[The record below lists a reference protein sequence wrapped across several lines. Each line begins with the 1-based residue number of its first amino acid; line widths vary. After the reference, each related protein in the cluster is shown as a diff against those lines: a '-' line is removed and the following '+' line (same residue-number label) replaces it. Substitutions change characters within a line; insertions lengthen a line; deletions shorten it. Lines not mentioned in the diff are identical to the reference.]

1 MPNLL
6 EPSAFGDLTT
16 QAIET
21 NLAGS
26 PVPAD
31 IGQIFIGNTVQ
42 SADAITIDSGAN
54 FPPGIAF
61 RRYLG
66 TPAEP
71 ELVTPGTQLGYLDFR
86 GYSGT
91 QMWNNASLDVVVSG
105 EALYADG
112 EIPPTK
118 MRFSTAFKDHP
129 VVHMEL
135 LARGRLEIGAIDG
148 EVYHEPSSTDPKLFA
163 VSTKSDWV
171 ASFAARP
178 AAGAA
183 FAIHCETNGE
193 TENDYLIGGIS
204 GVSPTLKFSVR
215 GNGDVLTSGVLKVN
229 DTQVV
234 GAQGAAV
241 ADATDAASVITQL
254 NTLLARLREHGLIA
268 T

>member
-1 MPNLL
+1 MSNLL
-6 EPSAFGDLTT
+6 EPSAFGDIAT
-16 QAIET
+16 QTIET
-21 NLAGS
+21 NLDDS
-26 PVPAD
+26 PVPAN

-71 ELVTPGTQLGYLDFR
+71 EVVTAGTQLGYLDFR

-105 EALYADG
+105 EVPFTDG
-112 EIPPTK
+112 EIPPTR
-118 MRFSTAFKDHP
+118 MRFATAYDDHP

-135 LARGRLEIGAIDG
+135 LGRGRLEIGAIDG
-148 EVYHEPSSTDPKLFA
+148 EVYHEPLGLDPKLFV
-163 VSTKSDWV
+163 VSTKSDWTV
-171 ASFAARP
+171 SFAARP
-178 AAGAA
+178 VSGVGY
-183 FAIHCETNGE
+183 AIHCATKGE
-193 TENDYLIGGIS
+193 TVNDYLIGGLS
-204 GVSPTLKFSVR
+204 GDSPTLKFSVR
-215 GNGDVLTSGVLKVN
+215 GNGDVLLSGVLKVE

-234 GAQGAAV
+234 GPQGAAV
-241 ADATDAASVITQL
+241 PDATDAASVITQL
-254 NTLLARLREHGLIA
+254 NALLARLRAHGLIA